1 MQDRFKFR
9 ATVKGYYYIDT
20 PEKCEEFEPLI
31 FLENIDVLDIGDIG
45 ISEEDLEIAIRKQ
58 YPDLQ
63 DVYIECILENFR
75 DNSNGIDTYITI
87 TPERVYQSTGLKDKN
102 GKLIYEGDIVK
113 IIKEDWRKDLYSLVY
128 LVCWD
133 RTQWQLG
140 LLKWQ
145 RPKAQRNRRS
155 DRQFPFKD
163 IVSFDDYT
171 PNKFFAQC
179 EIIGNY
185 YENKELLEREG

>member
-1 MQDRFKFR
+1 MNDRFKFR
-9 ATVKGYYYIDT
+9 HWDKQVNKMRY
-20 PEKCEEFEPLI
+20 
-31 FLENIDVLDIGDIG
+31 GDIQLG
-45 ISEEDLEIAIRKQ
+45 
-58 YPDLQ
+58 
-63 DVYIECILENFR
+63 
-75 DNSNGIDTYITI
+75 SNGIPFVISPELPMLIQDIEDVITM
-87 TPERVYQSTGLKDKN
+87 QCTGLKDKN

-113 IIKEDWRKDLYSLVY
+113 ITKENWRKDLYSLIY

-163 IVSFDDYT
+163 IVSFYDYT

-179 EIIGNY
+179 EVIGNL
-185 YENKELLEREG
+185 YENEDLLNEY

>member
-1 MQDRFKFR
+1 MYEVDSLHLDSKEGEWAWVHYYNPIYDKDLKIQIAQPQAVIMQ
-9 ATVKGYYYIDT
+9 
-20 PEKCEEFEPLI
+20 C
-31 FLENIDVLDIGDIG
+31 
-45 ISEEDLEIAIRKQ
+45 
-58 YPDLQ
+58 
-63 DVYIECILENFR
+63 
-75 DNSNGIDTYITI
+75 
-87 TPERVYQSTGLKDKN
+87 TGLKDKN

-113 IIKEDWRKDLYSLVY
+113 ITREDWRKDLYSLVY

-133 RTQWQLG
+133 RTQWQLC

-145 RPKAQRNRRS
+145 RPKAQRNRRC

-171 PNKFFAQC
+171 PKKFYAQC

-185 YENKELLEREG
+185 YENPELLEDL

>member
-1 MQDRFKFR
+1 MNDRFKFR
-9 ATVKGYYYIDT
+9 FWDKETQTMQKIPMVELRHRITLD
-20 PEKCEEFEPLI
+20 EI
-31 FLENIDVLDIGDIG
+31 FADD
-45 ISEEDLEIAIRKQ
+45 
-58 YPDLQ
+58 
-63 DVYIECILENFR
+63 
-75 DNSNGIDTYITI
+75 
-87 TPERVYQSTGLKDKN
+87 RVIFMQCTGLKDKN

-113 IIKEDWRKDLYSLVY
+113 ITKVDWRKDLYSLIY

-179 EIIGNY
+179 EVIGNY
-185 YENKELLEREG
+185 YENKELLESEG